1 MTTVTMLDALH
12 VLTPSKLHL
21 PDSLMC
27 LATNIRI
34 QLNHKD
40 CDCLLNKDPEHS
52 GLQGVWGLGEIIE
65 CPGSFP
71 LSGRN
76 TFILSVNLVPH
87 DYRMAAVAPNIVSP
101 FQCESRGTV
110 A

>member
-52 GLQGVWGLGEIIE
+52 GLQGV
-65 CPGSFP
+65 
-71 LSGRN
+71 
-76 TFILSVNLVPH
+76 
-87 DYRMAAVAPNIVSP
+87 
-101 FQCESRGTV
+101 
-110 A
+110 